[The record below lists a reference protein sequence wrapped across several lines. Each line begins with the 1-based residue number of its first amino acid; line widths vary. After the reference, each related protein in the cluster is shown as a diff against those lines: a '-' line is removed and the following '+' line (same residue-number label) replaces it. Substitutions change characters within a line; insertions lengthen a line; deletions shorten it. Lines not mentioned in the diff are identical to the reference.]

1 MSDQLHWGDS
11 LSSIIKAIY
20 IQRVNEV
27 SDKIHVGIITLV
39 TYDGITTYEYE
50 LHYVVNM
57 SQVPSLIEKMRRE
70 QNIQRVCV
78 ARNTHRLLM
87 KYLRKEENNA

>member
-1 MSDQLHWGDS
+1 MTTELHWGDN

-39 TYDGITTYEYE
+39 TYDGITTYDHE

-57 SQVPSLIEKMRRE
+57 SQVPSLIEKMKRE
-70 QNIQRVCV
+70 QNIQRICV
-78 ARNTHRLLM
+78 ARNTRNLFM
-87 KYLRKEENNA
+87 RYLRKEENNA

>member
-1 MSDQLHWGDS
+1 MTTELHWGDS

-39 TYDGITTYEYE
+39 TYDGITTYYYE
-50 LHYVVNM
+50 LHYVTMM
-57 SQVPSLIEKMRRE
+57 SEVPSLIDRMKRE
-70 QNIQRVCV
+70 HNIQRVCV
-78 ARNTHRLLM
+78 AKDTRKLFMR
-87 KYLRKEENNA
+87 YLRKEENNV

>member
-1 MSDQLHWGDS
+1 MTTELHWGDS

-27 SDKIHVGIITLV
+27 SDKIHVGIINLV
-39 TYDGITTYEYE
+39 TYDGITTYDHE

-70 QNIQRVCV
+70 QNIQRICV
-78 ARNTHRLLM
+78 ARNTRRLFM